1 MNWPELSPCG
11 IPGTELGISSP
22 SFHLIILEKQILSFP
37 FYTWASCLWQTVKQN
52 DWSPVDYYSFHSKS
66 VSLPT
71 PCAFSEATQLPFQNP
86 HPGPLHP
93 HIFPGTEELKKVT
106 DTFILLAVTWH
117 VALVQS
123 ELGKDLPNSDI
134 LACVVQSWCQ
144 REAGHPSR
152 LWSRLRDFERLAVS
166 HIQDTWQHVNKPEF
180 SKLTND
186 APALPNKEWL
196 NELERIQDCDHHF
209 RITNSLPGK
218 WKRFINSFFNWDQ
231 N

>member
-1 MNWPELSPCG
+1 MTEALWITTASIPSLSHFQPHVLSQKPHGFPSKTHILDLFVHTSSRGLKNWRKL
-11 IPGTELGISSP
+11 
-22 SFHLIILEKQILSFP
+22 
-37 FYTWASCLWQTVKQN
+37 QT
-52 DWSPVDYYSFHSKS
+52 P
-66 VSLPT
+66 
-71 PCAFSEATQLPFQNP
+71 
-86 HPGPLHP
+86 
-93 HIFPGTEELKKVT
+93 
-106 DTFILLAVTWH
+106 FILLAVTWH

-186 APALPNKEWL
+186 APALPKKEWL